1 MRRITFLCGHY
12 GSGKSE
18 IAVNLAIDC
27 GIDYLVDLDVIN
39 PYFRSRSVHE
49 RLAAEGVTLVESSIE
64 KAPNS
69 DLPVISAKG
78 AVPFH
83 DKSLSAIYDLGGTR
97 EGAKLVQ
104 QYRHLF
110 AADDAVDFLVVV
122 NVFRP
127 ETTDAEKIHH
137 LIDTLE
143 TAADLKATG
152 LINNSNL
159 IKETRAEHIEKG
171 EAVLTEVAS
180 ARNIPIRY
188 TFHEES
194 VPLKGTFSGETRLL
208 RRYLAKKWL

>member
-18 IAVNLAIDC
+18 IAVNLAIDE

-49 RLAAEGVTLVESSIE
+49 LLAAEGVTLVESSIE
-64 KAPNS
+64 KAANS

-78 AVPFH
+78 AAPFH
-83 DKSLSAIYDLGGTR
+83 DKSIRAIYDLGGTDQ
-97 EGAKLVQ
+97 GAKLVQ
-104 QYRHLF
+104 QYRHMF
-110 AADDAVDFLVVV
+110 ALDDTVDFLVVV

-127 ETTDAEKIHH
+127 ETADAQKIVR
-137 LIDTLE
+137 LIDSLE
-143 TAADLKATG
+143 AAADMKVTG

-171 EAVLTEVAS
+171 ERILAEVAT
-180 ARNIPIRY
+180 ARGIPIRY

-194 VPLKGTFSGETRLL
+194 VPLSGTFSGETRSL